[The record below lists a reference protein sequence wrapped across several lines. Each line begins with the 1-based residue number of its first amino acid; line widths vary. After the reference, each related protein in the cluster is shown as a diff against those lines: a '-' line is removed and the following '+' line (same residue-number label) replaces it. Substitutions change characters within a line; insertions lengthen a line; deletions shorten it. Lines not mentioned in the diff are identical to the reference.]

1 MVRKVM
7 MVLRTPITL
16 ERFWDNNWEVGE
28 GGEGV
33 SMLTFGNMIRD
44 LLLDQLCATSD
55 ISVEEKGVR
64 NLLLM
69 EKLRSH
75 VLVSKT

>member
-1 MVRKVM
+1 
-7 MVLRTPITL
+7 
-16 ERFWDNNWEVGE
+16 
-28 GGEGV
+28 
-33 SMLTFGNMIRD
+33 MIRD
-44 LLLDQLCATSD
+44 LLLDQLCATADNSVEEKGVINFLPKMNAWGGGRHVTDFSLDKLCATSD

-75 VLVSKT
+75 VLVSKS